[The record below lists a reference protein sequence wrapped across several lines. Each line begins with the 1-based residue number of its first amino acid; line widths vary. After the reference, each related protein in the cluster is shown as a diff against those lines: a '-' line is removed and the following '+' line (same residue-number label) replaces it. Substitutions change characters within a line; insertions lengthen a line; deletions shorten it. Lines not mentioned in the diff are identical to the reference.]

1 MRKPLLVVAVSL
13 AVIGLVRPA
22 SAQTL
27 TFSLFERYLE
37 PLRQQWDIPGLSAAV
52 VRGDA
57 VVWERG
63 FGLRDVDA
71 GLPATPD
78 TPYLIGDLAQVL
90 GSTVLLR
97 TCVDEGSLE
106 LGDRVVRWVPEYPDS
121 LATIEDL
128 LSHTTTAGAFR
139 HDPVR
144 FTGLTSV
151 IEECVDQPYP
161 QVLAREV
168 LDRFGMGGAVPATAM
183 AALTAPGQALFPPS
197 TLARYDN
204 AFRQAAVPYR
214 IDRGRALRAD
224 VPPALATAADGVMA
238 SVRDLARFDA
248 ALRSGALLSADT
260 LTRAWTQSRAHGT
273 VVPAGLGWFVQNYE
287 GEPVVWQFGHVKDG
301 ASSLL
306 VHLPR
311 RDLTL
316 ILLANSDGLAAPFS
330 LGTGDLTSSIFARLF
345 LRLFIV

>member
-13 AVIGLVRPA
+13 AVIGLARPA

-37 PLRQQWDIPGLSAAV
+37 PLRQQWNIPGLSAAV

-78 TPYLIGDLAQVL
+78 TPYAIGDLAQVL
-90 GSTVLLR
+90 GSTVLLKA
-97 TCVDEGSLE
+97 CVDEGYLQ
-106 LGDRVVRWVPEYPDS
+106 LDDRVVRWVPDYPDP
-121 LATIEDL
+121 LTTVEDL
-128 LSHTTTAGAFR
+128 LSHTTAAGLFQ
-139 HDPVR
+139 HDPAR
-144 FTGLTSV
+144 FAGLTGV

-161 QVLAREV
+161 QVLAREI
-168 LDRFGMGGAVPATAM
+168 LDRFGMGGSVPATAM
-183 AALTAPGQALFPPS
+183 APLTATPALLFPPA

-204 AFRQAAVPYR
+204 ALRQAAVPYR
-214 IDRGRALRAD
+214 IDRGRAFRTE
-224 VPPALATAADGVMA
+224 VPPGLGTAADNVVA
-238 SVRDLARFDA
+238 SVRDLARFDV
-248 ALRSGALLSADT
+248 ALRSGTLLSADT
-260 LTRAWTQSRAHGT
+260 LTRAWTQSRAHGV
-273 VVPAGLGWFVQNYE
+273 VVPAGLGWLVQNYE

-301 ASSLL
+301 SSSLL

-330 LGTGDLTSSIFARLF
+330 LGTGDVTSSIFAKLF

>member
-1 MRKPLLVVAVSL
+1 MSL
-13 AVIGLVRPA
+13 AVIGLARPT

-63 FGLRDVDA
+63 FGLKDVEA
-71 GLPATPD
+71 GLAATPD
-78 TPYLIGDLAQVL
+78 TPYPIGNLAQVF
-90 GSTVLLR
+90 GSTLLLKS
-97 TCVDEGSLE
+97 CVDEGSLE
-106 LGDRVVRWVPEYPDS
+106 LGDRVVRWVPDYADP
-121 LATIEDL
+121 LATVEDL
-128 LSHTTTAGAFR
+128 LSHTTTAGVFQHA
-139 HDPVR
+139 PAR
-144 FTGLTSV
+144 FAAVTDV

-161 QVLAREV
+161 QVLAREI
-168 LDRFGMGGAVPATAM
+168 LDRFGMGAAVPATSI
-183 AALTAPGQALFPPS
+183 AALTSGAAPLFPAA

-204 AFRQAAVPYR
+204 VLRQSAVPYR
-214 IDRGRALRAD
+214 IDRGRPVRAE
-224 VPPALATAADGVMA
+224 VPGGAATAADQVTA

-260 LTRAWTQSRAHGT
+260 LTRAWTQSRARGT

-287 GEPVVWQFGHVKDG
+287 GEPVVWQFGNIKDS

-306 VHLPR
+306 IHLPR

-330 LGTGDLTSSIFARLF
+330 LGAGDLTSSIFAKLF
-345 LRLFIV
+345 LRLFVA